1 MGGEREKRKASNSEK
16 KLYLHWYTLPSN
28 LLFKPGNALH
38 QPSRLLLLLLIF
50 PSKFKDTY
58 GHAVRVYGF
67 TPLNR
72 TRGYSVSQKINYNEK
87 QKKSTREK
95 SKQERRRLTFPSASK
110 TLQHPKLPLKSHK
123 ARCEIAISQYE
134 I

>member
-28 LLFKPGNALH
+28 LLLKPGNALH

-95 SKQERRRLTFPSASK
+95 SKHGKKKTHIPLGFQNPPTPQTPAQIPQSKVRNRHFP
-110 TLQHPKLPLKSHK
+110 
-123 ARCEIAISQYE
+123 I
-134 I
+134 